1 MKRKYLLFLFCSG
14 YIILAYAQS
23 TCVQITKLS
32 STSTTAL
39 FSFTL
44 VSNGSPT
51 ANVTDYTI
59 DITPGAGS
67 DGTNGTTRFA
77 SGGSTVIMPALL
89 GTIDV
94 HLATTTTNSTKISF
108 ILGIAQAIANAAII
122 PVTLC
127 NNDIVLPLTLLD
139 FNVKPQEGN
148 INVLW
153 QTANEINFS
162 RFELQRSADA
172 QNFKTIAEIKG
183 KGSGDYVFTDTEVE
197 PFKVYYYRLK
207 LLDKNGNFTYSNI
220 KSASIVGKNEAQIYP
235 NPTSGILNLSIK
247 SNSVA
252 NINFDVINISG
263 QIILNKSAGLNE
275 GQNTIEISTSDFP
288 VGSYSVRFNS
298 GLDLPA
304 LRFVK
309 N

>member
-14 YIILAYAQS
+14 YIISAYAQS

-44 VSNGSPT
+44 VSNGSPK

-77 SGGSTVIMPALL
+77 SGGSTVTMPALL

-94 HLATTTTNSTKISF
+94 HLATTTTNSTKMSF
-108 ILGIAQAIANAAII
+108 TLGIAQAIANAAII

-127 NNDIVLPLTLLD
+127 NNNIVLPLTLLD
-139 FNVKPQEGN
+139 FNAKPQEGS

-162 RFELQRSADA
+162 RFELQRSSDA
-172 QNFKTIAEIKG
+172 QNFKTITEIKG
-183 KGSGDYVFTDTEVE
+183 KGKGDYVFRDVNIE
-197 PFKVYYYRLK
+197 PVTLYYYRLK
-207 LLDKNGNFTYSNI
+207 LLDLDESFTYSNI
-220 KSASIVGKNEAQIYP
+220 KSASVAGKNGAQIYP

-247 SNSVA
+247 SNSAA

-263 QIILNKSAGLNE
+263 QIILNKSVGLIQ
-275 GQNTIEISTSDFP
+275 GQNSIEINTSDFT
-288 VGSYSVRFNS
+288 VGVYTVRFNS